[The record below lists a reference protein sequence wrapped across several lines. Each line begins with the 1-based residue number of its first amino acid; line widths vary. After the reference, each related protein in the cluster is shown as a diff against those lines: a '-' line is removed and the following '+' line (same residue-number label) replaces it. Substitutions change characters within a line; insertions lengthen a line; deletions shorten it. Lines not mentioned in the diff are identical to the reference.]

1 MFINIK
7 KPSKWSVLLF
17 SLFVIG
23 CSDGG
28 DSADVVT
35 KDYQLFYNADYTAI
49 DGNIKISIDDI
60 VNSPN
65 MSQTVEVQNF
75 IVKVGDCPMETY
87 AVTPDP
93 VIFTENTTQELAIH
107 VSFAG
112 QCFGD
117 KLTLTADKVVTT
129 TYPNVNTT
137 DISESIWSE
146 MYDLKSET
154 GEDVESPWGSGN
166 YRIDAAFSED
176 ELSTNSTESFEYFIK
191 DIASEN
197 VVRDMIVA
205 NITITSLEDDILKLI
220 DDSGQ
225 EVSAITFIGENALAQ
240 SSISVITY
248 DSTGISN
255 IKIEATLEYEDNTKT
270 VEKTFS
276 IPVATRV
283 GFIQFVS
290 ATPQNIALSGTGSVE
305 RPETSI
311 VVFKVVDENGDPSP
325 NMTVEFKPTT
335 KIGGL
340 SLIDES
346 AQSDS
351 DGLVQVVV
359 KAGTVATHVRVIATL
374 TATSD
379 SAISDELVVSTGIS
393 DQDSFSISISSGS
406 LFNPEAWD
414 YNGETV
420 SLTILAADR
429 FNNPVPDG
437 LAIYFTT
444 EGGAIEPSCTTV
456 NGSCTVEWR
465 SQNPRPDNG
474 RVTILA
480 TAIGEESFT
489 DVNGNGSFDSEDKEY
504 WDVENL
510 YQGNP
515 DWYLRQY
522 KDLPDAFL
530 DDNENWVYDYGEEFF
545 DFDGNDECKGNDIY
559 NGLLCTDD
567 AEALGICT
575 KELVH
580 VRDDIVIV
588 MSGSDAV
595 IDIVSLQVDEDG
607 YRTVTISVFD
617 YNRNSMPGGTTVDVE
632 TTNGT
637 IVGETSFEVLNITE
651 PLIFQ
656 VTLEPSEGD
665 VTLTVTV
672 TTPKGHETTE
682 SIIVTDTET

>member
-1 MFINIK
+1 MLINIK
-7 KPSKWSVLLF
+7 KPAKWSVLLF

-49 DGNIKISIDDI
+49 DGNVKISIDDI
-60 VNSPN
+60 VNSSN
-65 MSQTVEVQNF
+65 MSQTVEVKSF

-87 AVTPDP
+87 TVTPDS
-93 VIFTENTTQELAIH
+93 VIFTENTTQDLAIH
-107 VSFAG
+107 VDFAG

-117 KLTLTADKVVTT
+117 ILTLTADKVVTT

-146 MYDLKSET
+146 TYDLKSET
-154 GEDVESPWGSGN
+154 VGDVESPWGSGN

-176 ELSTNSTESFEYFIK
+176 ELSTNNTGSFDYFIK

-197 VVRDMIVA
+197 VVSDAIVA
-205 NITITSLEDDILKLI
+205 NITITSQDDLLSLI
-220 DDSGQ
+220 DGSE
-225 EVSAITFIGENALAQ
+225 EVSAITFIGEDALAE
-240 SSISVITY
+240 STVSVRTY

-255 IKIEATLEYEDNTKT
+255 IKIEATLKYEDNTKT
-270 VEKTFS
+270 VEETLS
-276 IPVATRV
+276 IPVTTR
-283 GFIQFVS
+283 FIQFVS
-290 ATPQNIALSGTGSVE
+290 ATPQNIALSGTGSAE
-305 RPETSI
+305 RPETST

-325 NMTVEFKPTT
+325 NMTVTFELTT
-335 KIGGL
+335 TIGGL
-340 SLIDES
+340 SLSNDS

-359 KAGTVATHVRVIATL
+359 KAGTVATHVRVMATL

-379 SAISDELVVSTGIS
+379 TVLSDELVVSTGIP

-406 LFNPEAWD
+406 LFNPEAWEYD
-414 YNGETV
+414 GETV
-420 SLTILAADR
+420 SVTILAADR

-465 SQNPRPDNG
+465 SQAPRPDNG

-489 DVNGNGSFDSEDKEY
+489 DVNGNGRFDSEDKVY
-504 WDVENL
+504 WDEENEW
-510 YQGNP
+510 QGNP
-515 DWYLRQY
+515 DWYLQQY

-530 DDNENWVYDYGEEFF
+530 DDNENRVYDYGETFF
-545 DFDGNDECKGNDIY
+545 DFDENDVCKGNYKY

-567 AEALGICT
+567 TEEICT

-588 MSGSDAV
+588 MSGSYAD

-607 YRTVTISVFD
+607 YRTVTISVSD
-617 YNRNSMPGGTTVDVE
+617 YNGNSMPGGATVDVE
-632 TTNGT
+632 ATNGT

-656 VTLEPSEGD
+656 VILEPSEGD

-672 TTPKGHETTE
+672 TTPKGYETTE
-682 SIIVTDTET
+682 SIIVID

>member
-1 MFINIK
+1 MLINIK
-7 KPSKWSVLLF
+7 KPAKWSVLLF

-28 DSADVVT
+28 DSTDVVT

-49 DGNIKISIDDI
+49 DGNVKISIDNI

-65 MSQTVEVQNF
+65 MSQSVEVKSF
-75 IVKVGDCPMETY
+75 IVKAGDCPMETY
-87 AVTPDP
+87 TVTPDP
-93 VIFTENTTQELAIH
+93 VIFTENTTQDLAIH
-107 VSFAG
+107 VDFAG

-117 KLTLTADKVVTT
+117 ILTLTADKVVTT

-146 MYDLKSET
+146 TYDLKSET
-154 GEDVESPWGSGN
+154 GGEVESPV
-166 YRIDAAFSED
+166 
-176 ELSTNSTESFEYFIK
+176 T
-191 DIASEN
+191 
-197 VVRDMIVA
+197 
-205 NITITSLEDDILKLI
+205 
-220 DDSGQ
+220 
-225 EVSAITFIGENALAQ
+225 
-240 SSISVITY
+240 
-248 DSTGISN
+248 TG
-255 IKIEATLEYEDNTKT
+255 A
-270 VEKTFS
+270 
-276 IPVATRV
+276 

-290 ATPQNIALSGTGSVE
+290 ATPQNIALLGTGSAE

-311 VVFKVVDENGDPSP
+311 VVFKVVDENANPSP
-325 NMTVEFKPTT
+325 NMAVTFELTT
-335 KIGGL
+335 TIGGL
-340 SLIDES
+340 SLINES

-379 SAISDELVVSTGIS
+379 TAISDELVVSTGIP
-393 DQDSFSISISSGS
+393 DQDSFSICISSGS
-406 LFNPEAWD
+406 LFNPEAWE

-420 SLTILAADR
+420 SVTILAADS

-456 NGSCTVEWR
+456 NGSCAVEWR

-489 DVNGNGSFDSEDKEY
+489 DVNGNGSFDLEDKEY
-504 WDVENL
+504 WDIENASQGVPCWLLVEDDD
-510 YQGNP
+510 P
-515 DWYLRQY
+515 CWYLTCWY
-522 KDLPDAFL
+522 LKGYDDLPDAFR
-530 DDNENWVYDYGEEFF
+530 DDNKNGVYDYGEEFF
-545 DFDGNDECKGNDIY
+545 DFDENDECKGNYIY
-559 NGLLCTDD
+559 NGLLCTDE

-580 VRDDIVIV
+580 VRDDIVLV
-588 MSGSDAV
+588 MSGSYAV
-595 IDIVSLQVDEDG
+595 ININPSPVDLTG
-607 YRTVTISVFD
+607 GGKTVDISVAD
-617 YNRNSMPGGTTVDVE
+617 CNDNSMLAGTTVDVE

-637 IVGETSFEVLNITE
+637 IVGETSFEVLNTTE
-651 PLIFQ
+651 PLKFE

-665 VTLTVTV
+665 ENTGILTVTV

-682 SIIVTDTET
+682 SIIVID

>member
-7 KPSKWSVLLF
+7 KPAKWSVLLF

-23 CSDGG
+23 CSGGG
-28 DSADVVT
+28 DGADVVT

-49 DGNIKISIDDI
+49 DGNVKISIDDI
-60 VNSPN
+60 VNSLN
-65 MSQTVEVQNF
+65 MSQTVEVKNF
-75 IVKVGDCPMETY
+75 IVKVGDCPIKDYT
-87 AVTPDP
+87 VTPDP
-93 VIFTENTTQELAIH
+93 AMFTENTAQNLAIH
-107 VSFAG
+107 VNFAG

-117 KLTLTADKVVTT
+117 ILTLTADKVVTT
-129 TYPNVNTT
+129 TYPNVNRT

-146 MYDLKSET
+146 TYDLKSET
-154 GEDVESPWGSGN
+154 
-166 YRIDAAFSED
+166 
-176 ELSTNSTESFEYFIK
+176 
-191 DIASEN
+191 
-197 VVRDMIVA
+197 
-205 NITITSLEDDILKLI
+205 
-220 DDSGQ
+220 
-225 EVSAITFIGENALAQ
+225 
-240 SSISVITY
+240 
-248 DSTGISN
+248 TG
-255 IKIEATLEYEDNTKT
+255 
-270 VEKTFS
+270 
-276 IPVATRV
+276 V

-290 ATPQNIALSGTGSVE
+290 ATPQNIALSGTGSAE

-325 NMTVEFKPTT
+325 NITVNFELTT
-335 KIGGL
+335 TIGGL
-340 SLIDES
+340 SLINES

-351 DGLVQVVV
+351 DGLVKVVV
-359 KAGTVATHVRVIATL
+359 KAGTVATHVRVMATL

-379 SAISDELVVSTGIS
+379 TVLSDELVVSTGIP

-406 LFNPEAWD
+406 LFNPEAWEYD
-414 YNGETV
+414 GETV
-420 SLTILAADR
+420 SVTILAADR

-456 NGSCTVEWR
+456 NGFCTVEWR
-465 SQNPRPDNG
+465 SQAPRPDDG

-489 DVNGNGSFDSEDKEY
+489 DVNGNGRFDFEDKAY
-504 WDVENL
+504 WDTKNSF
-510 YQGNP
+510 QGNP
-515 DWYLRQY
+515 YWYLKGY
-522 KDLPDAFL
+522 DDLPDAFR
-530 DDNENWVYDYGEEFF
+530 DDNKNGWYDYGEEFS
-545 DFDGNDECKGNDIY
+545 DFDENDVCEGNYKY

-567 AEALGICT
+567 AEEQGICT

-588 MSGSDAV
+588 MSGSDAD
-595 IDIVSLQVDEDG
+595 IDIDPSPVDLTGGEE
-607 YRTVTISVFD
+607 TVDISVAD
-617 YNRNSMPGGTTVDVE
+617 CNGNSMPGGTTVDVE

-665 VTLTVTV
+665 ENTGTLTVTV

-682 SIIVTDTET
+682 SIIVID

>member
-1 MFINIK
+1 MLINIK
-7 KPSKWSVLLF
+7 KPAKWSVLLF

-23 CSDGG
+23 CSGGG

-49 DGNIKISIDDI
+49 DGNVKISIDDI
-60 VNSPN
+60 VNSSN
-65 MSQTVEVQNF
+65 MSQTVEVKNF
-75 IVKVGDCPMETY
+75 IVKVGDCPMKTY
-87 AVTPDP
+87 TVTPDP
-93 VIFTENTTQELAIH
+93 VIFTENTAQDLAVH
-107 VSFAG
+107 VDFAG
-112 QCFGD
+112 QCFGN

-146 MYDLKSET
+146 TYDLKSET
-154 GEDVESPWGSGN
+154 GEEVENPWGSGN
-166 YRIDAAFSED
+166 YRIDAAFSEH
-176 ELSTNSTESFEYFIK
+176 ELSTNSTGSFDYFIK

-197 VVRDMIVA
+197 VVCDMIVT
-205 NITITSLEDDILKLI
+205 NITITSLEDSILKLI
-220 DDSGQ
+220 DGSGQ
-225 EVSAITFIGENALAQ
+225 EVSATTFIGANALAQ
-240 SSISVITY
+240 STVSVRTY

-270 VEKTFS
+270 VEKTLS
-276 IPVATRV
+276 IPVTTRV

-290 ATPQNIALSGTGSVE
+290 ATPQNIALLGTGSAE

-325 NMTVEFKPTT
+325 NMTVNFELTT
-335 KIGGL
+335 TIGGL
-340 SLIDES
+340 SLINEI

-351 DGLVQVVV
+351 DGLVQAVV
-359 KAGTVATHVRVIATL
+359 KAGTVATHVRVMATL

-379 SAISDELVVSTGIS
+379 TVLSDELVVSTGIP

-406 LFNPEAWD
+406 LLNPEAWEYD
-414 YNGETV
+414 GETV
-420 SLTILAADR
+420 SVTILAADR

-444 EGGAIEPSCTTV
+444 EGGAIKPSCTTV

-465 SQNPRPDNG
+465 SQNPRPDDG

-489 DVNGNGSFDSEDKEY
+489 DVNGDGRFDSGDKDYWDKE
-504 WDVENL
+504 NSS
-510 YQGNP
+510 QGVP
-515 DWYLRQY
+515 FWYLRQY

-530 DDNENWVYDYGEEFF
+530 DNNENLVYDYGETFF
-545 DFDGNDECKGNDIY
+545 DFDENDECKGNYKY

-567 AEALGICT
+567 AEEICT

-588 MSGSDAV
+588 MSGSDAD
-595 IDIVSLQVDEDG
+595 IDIVSLQVDGDG
-607 YRTVTISVFD
+607 YRTVSISVSD
-617 YNRNSMPGGTTVDVE
+617 YNGNSMPGGTTVDVE

-637 IVGETSFEVLNITE
+637 IAGETSFEVLNITE

-656 VTLEPSEGD
+656 VTLEPSEGE
-665 VTLTVTV
+665 VTLAVTV

-682 SIIVTDTET
+682 SIVID